1 MIPPRLTT
9 PPHQLRSGPQHRRGN
24 ILGRHV
30 LLPATW
36 GIDLSREIDMPRKFF
51 LQATVTAAV
60 ALAASAALAAP
71 GDVYKVTSERVNLR
85 AGPSD
90 QSAVR
95 SQVLQ
100 GDDVIELTQQ
110 GRWLGVRHARTG
122 EEGWVYGDLVRRV
135 SQSTLGRRVS
145 AAGFGKYSRDFDSLI
160 ETINGELGYPMVA
173 TIDQGPNNTLRVTPT
188 TEWMLGTGRDA
199 KLYAAAALHQ
209 MWRNVT
215 GRPGN
220 VALMYGSTPFIT
232 VNDGNAGPVMAY
244 EVPATALSGSVR

>member
-1 MIPPRLTT
+1 M
-9 PPHQLRSGPQHRRGN
+9 
-24 ILGRHV
+24 
-30 LLPATW
+30 
-36 GIDLSREIDMPRKFF
+36 SREIDMPTKF
-51 LQATVTAAV
+51 LATLTASLLLSAG
-60 ALAASAALAAP
+60 AALAMP
-71 GDVYKVTSERVNLR
+71 GDIYKVTGERVNLR

-100 GDDVIELTQQ
+100 GDDLIELTQQ

-145 AAGFGKYSRDFDSLI
+145 AAGFGKYSRDFDGMI
-160 ETINGELGYPMVA
+160 ETINGELGFPMVA
-173 TIDQGPNNTLRVTPT
+173 AIDQGPSNTLRVTPT

-209 MWRNVT
+209 MWRSVT
-215 GRPGN
+215 GKPGN
-220 VALMYGSTPFIT
+220 VALMYGNTPFLT
-232 VNDGNAGPVMAY
+232 VSDGNAGPVMAY
-244 EVPATALSGSVR
+244 EVPATTLSGSVR

>member
-1 MIPPRLTT
+1 LTVACCF
-9 PPHQLRSGPQHRRGN
+9 
-24 ILGRHV
+24 GRE
-30 LLPATW
+30 
-36 GIDLSREIDMPRKFF
+36 GIDLNREIDMPRHF
-51 LQATVTAAV
+51 LLRATAAAVTAV
-60 ALAASAALAAP
+60 AASAAVAAP
-71 GDVYKVTSERVNLR
+71 GDVYKVTGERVNLR

-100 GDDVIELTQQ
+100 GDDLIELTQQ

-122 EEGWVYGDLVRRV
+122 DEGWVYGDLVRRV
-135 SQSTLGRRVS
+135 SQSSLGRRVS

-173 TIDQGPNNTLRVTPT
+173 AIDQGPNNTLRVTPT
-188 TEWMLGTGRDA
+188 AEWMLGTGRDA
-199 KLYAAAALHQ
+199 KLYAAAALYQ

-215 GRPGN
+215 GRPGS
-220 VALMYGSTPFIT
+220 VALMYGNAPFVT

-244 EVPATALSGSVR
+244 EVPAQAFSGSAR